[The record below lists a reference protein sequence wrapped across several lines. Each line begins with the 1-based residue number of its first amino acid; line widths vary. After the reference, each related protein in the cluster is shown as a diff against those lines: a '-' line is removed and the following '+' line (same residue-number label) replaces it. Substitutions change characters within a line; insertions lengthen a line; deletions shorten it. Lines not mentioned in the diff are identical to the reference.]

1 MTGQQLE
8 VVLVASIAVNV
19 LLAITLL
26 FVPALWR
33 RRRAGDRPGE
43 LGRMAAA
50 GAGGAIV
57 LAAAAPIRE
66 GARGAADLDAGDHPS
81 DAGELAGVEPPA
93 HAPGGTGTAATG
105 GGLAESAGA
114 SRAIA
119 AQTGDRATSMD
130 VNLASLPGPDE
141 PTDVA
146 AFVDAAPMLDDEL
159 ASRVTSGA
167 ESSRRFPIVHH
178 HDPHAG
184 RTIEAFFSGLEDDE
198 DVGGVAPAV
207 PTWAGPS
214 RPAADAQRGAAAGS
228 GRDAVRA
235 SEMLIDTLT
244 GLDAPAGWARALE
257 LEAARLSRYHRPA
270 TIVVG
275 ELDGLDR
282 LAATFGPGAAERLLP
297 AVADSFRR
305 EARGADRVAR
315 IGAARFAVLLPETDE
330 VQAINYVE
338 RVRAACDRWLEA
350 GAVALRLSLGWA
362 SPPPSGDLDTAFRLA
377 EQRLYAERRGSV
389 RQRRTT
395 EPPLGRPS
403 N

>member
-33 RRRAGDRPGE
+33 RRRGGE
-43 LGRMAAA
+43 RTSEFGRIATATA
-50 GAGGAIV
+50 GAAIV
-57 LAAAAPIRE
+57 LPASSSREGATAAAAPDA
-66 GARGAADLDAGDHPS
+66 ARSSTATEVEDARADALGAAGSGAG
-81 DAGELAGVEPPA
+81 A
-93 HAPGGTGTAATG
+93 HAITESDGGRRATAA
-105 GGLAESAGA
+105 E
-114 SRAIA
+114 
-119 AQTGDRATSMD
+119 TGDRATSMD
-130 VNLASLPGPDE
+130 VNLASLQGPDE

-146 AFVDAAPMLDDEL
+146 AFADAVPAIDDEL
-159 ASRVTSGA
+159 ASGA
-167 ESSRRFPIVHH
+167 VPGPESSRRFPIVHH

-184 RTIEAFFSGLEDDE
+184 RTIEAFFSGLDDGE
-198 DVGGVAPAV
+198 EIGGASSVG
-207 PTWAGPS
+207 PTWAAPS
-214 RPAADAQRGAAAGS
+214 RAIREPQPAAAGAS
-228 GRDAVRA
+228 SRDPVRA
-235 SEMLIDTLT
+235 ADMLIDTLT
-244 GLDAPAGWARALE
+244 GLDGPAGWARALD
-257 LEAARLSRYHRPA
+257 LEAARVGRYHRPV
-270 TIVVG
+270 TIVLG

-282 LAATFGPGAAERLLP
+282 LTATFGPGAAERLLP

-315 IGAARFAVLLPETDE
+315 IGVARFAVLLPETDE

-362 SPPPSGDLDTAFRLA
+362 SPPSSGELDVAFRLA
-377 EQRLYAERRGSV
+377 EQRLYAERRGTM
-389 RQRRTT
+389 RQRRPT